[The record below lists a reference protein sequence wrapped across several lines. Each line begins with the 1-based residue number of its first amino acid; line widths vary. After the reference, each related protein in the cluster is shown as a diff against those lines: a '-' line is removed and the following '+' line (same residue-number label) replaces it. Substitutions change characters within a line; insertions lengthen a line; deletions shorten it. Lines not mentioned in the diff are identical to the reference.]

1 MQQVDCIKVTKTN
14 SASKK
19 KRKKKEMEEKQSKTE
34 LSLYHG
40 FELMVITNQTMKS
53 L

>member
-1 MQQVDCIKVTKTN
+1 MDCIKVTKTN

-19 KRKKKEMEEKQSKTE
+19 KKKEMEEKQPQAE

-40 FELMVITNQTMKS
+40 FKLMVVTNQTMKS
-53 L
+53 LW